1 MFRNFDILGL
11 HSLIIYEYNDFFI
24 VLLLCI
30 EFSGVQDEVAE
41 KLGFEKVSEEFIG
54 ECKSKAVLFR
64 HKKTGAEVMSVSNDD
79 ENKVFGIVFR
89 TPP

>member
-1 MFRNFDILGL
+1 MGFVGL
-11 HSLIIYEYNDFFI
+11 
-24 VLLLCI
+24 
-30 EFSGVQDEVAE
+30 EFAEVKDEVAE
-41 KLGFEKVSEEFIG
+41 KLGFEKVSEEFIP

>member
-1 MFRNFDILGL
+1 ML
-11 HSLIIYEYNDFFI
+11 
-24 VLLLCI
+24 LLLCA
-30 EFSGVQDEVAE
+30 EFAGAQDEVAE
-41 KLGFEKVSEEFIG
+41 KLGFEKVSEELIG

>member
-1 MFRNFDILGL
+1 MFC
-11 HSLIIYEYNDFFI
+11 LIAAD
-24 VLLLCI
+24 V
-30 EFSGVQDEVAE
+30 GVPDEVAE
-41 KLGFEKVSEEFIG
+41 KLGFEKVSEEFIE
-54 ECKSKAVLFR
+54 ECKSKAVLFK

>member
-1 MFRNFDILGL
+1 MLVESNWA
-11 HSLIIYEYNDFFI
+11 
-24 VLLLCI
+24 LCFGYVGV
-30 EFSGVQDEVAE
+30 EFAEVKDEVAE
-41 KLGFEKVSEEFIG
+41 KLGFEKVSEEFIP